1 MALARNPHLADAP
14 AWTTQIRRKITGIAG
29 STPLRRTD
37 SESFQECA
45 VIMVK
50 PSKSGWETPNKL
62 KVHIMEIKNLYYGLG
77 VYYRWAKYLGRYF
90 GYVVVSVGT
99 IALHSPTSLNT
110 QQHSPL

>member
-1 MALARNPHLADAP
+1 
-14 AWTTQIRRKITGIAG
+14 
-29 STPLRRTD
+29 
-37 SESFQECA
+37 
-45 VIMVK
+45 
-50 PSKSGWETPNKL
+50 
-62 KVHIMEIKNLYYGLG
+62 MEIKNLYYGLG